1 MTPLETAGEEPANP
15 VGGVGSPRR
24 SDQGGRA
31 TRPASEGPGRGRR
44 VRVSPSGRLGR
55 MNDPLWGGGALEER
69 VTSPWGISFP
79 PQGPKSRPGE
89 GRSFPRTQ
97 EFRTDL
103 ERGRVRAV

>member
-69 VTSPWGISFP
+69 VTSPWGMFP
-79 PQGPKSRPGE
+79 PSGAEVEAWGGSLLPRDSGIQG
-89 GRSFPRTQ
+89 
-97 EFRTDL
+97 
-103 ERGRVRAV
+103 A